1 MRVLPD
7 LVQPEEQV
15 KQVLMHFIQVR
26 LFPDTS
32 QNIFEKVLEERTG
45 IEIFRV
51 IECGF
56 QT

>member
-7 LVQPEEQV
+7 LVQPERQV